1 MSFVKDKSSD
11 KCLLVVTAK
20 LLTSRRS
27 VRLVSAKGC
36 SFLVLLQQRL
46 HLSHPWPSPL
56 PLRKPVLRHGAHPV
70 TSFDL
75 VTPAKTYLQV
85 RPPSTGQA
93 EELNVSFLE
102 THDP

>member
-27 VRLVSAKGC
+27 VWLVCAKGC
-36 SFLVLLQQRL
+36 SFLSLLQQRL

-56 PLRKPVLRHGAHPV
+56 PLRKPVLRHGTHPV

-85 RPPSTGQA
+85 RPPSTGHP